1 MGVYNPSEIEPKW
14 QKYWQEHKCFKAV
27 DGSPKPKYYILDMF
41 PYPSGAGL
49 HVGHPEGYTASDIIA
64 RYKRMK
70 GFNVLH
76 PIGWDAFGLPAEQYA
91 IKTGTHPRE
100 TTKKNVENFTR
111 QIKSLGF
118 SYDWDREINTTD
130 PNYYKWTQWIFLQL
144 YKRGLA
150 YVSEAPVNWCPALGT
165 VLANEEVIDGKSEVG
180 GYEVIRKPMRQWMLK
195 ITAYAE
201 RLLEDLE
208 ELDWPERIKAMQR
221 NWIGKSLGAEVVFK
235 VESPIIANIKVFTT
249 RPDTLFGATFLVL
262 SPEHPLVRSIVTPE
276 CQAAVDAYCE
286 QAAKKSDLER
296 TDLAKTKT
304 GCFTGAYAINPINGA
319 QTPIWIADYVLASYG
334 TGAIMSVPAHDTR
347 DYEFAKT
354 FDLPIV
360 QVIEGGN
367 IKCEAY
373 TGDGVHINSG
383 FLDGTNVKDG
393 KKKMIDWLEST
404 GTGRGA
410 VNYKLRDW
418 LFSRQRYWGEPF
430 PIVWDK
436 DGNHHPLPEEQLPL
450 TLPDVKSYEPSGTGE
465 SPLAN
470 IESWLHVGDM
480 TRETNT
486 MPQWAGSCWYY
497 LRYIDPNND
506 EAPFSEANEKYWMP
520 VDFYIGGA
528 EHAVLHLLYARF
540 WHKVLYDI
548 GLVHTKEPFKKLF
561 NQGMI
566 LGLSY
571 KDARGALVPNDQ
583 VDARDGKFFNKE
595 TGEELTQIP
604 AKMSKSLKNVINP
617 DDVIRDFGADSLRLY
632 EMFMGPLDQVKPWD
646 TQGVQGVN
654 RFLAKC
660 WRLIVAQN
668 ENALQDNVRDIPC
681 DAETETLMHQTI
693 RKLGEDI
700 ESLNFNTGISQMM
713 VYVNRLSR
721 LKDVPKAAAEAL
733 VLVLAPYAPHI
744 AEELWSILGHADCV
758 AHASWPEYDAAKCE
772 VARIKIAVQVVGKTR
787 GTVEVDRDATDDEIV
802 NAAKAIP
809 AVAKQ
814 LEGKTIVKTIIVP
827 KRILNFIA
835 K

>member
-14 QKYWQEHKCFKAV
+14 QQYWQEHKCFRAV

-91 IKTGTHPRE
+91 IKTGTHPSE

-201 RLLEDLE
+201 RLLQDLE

-235 VESPIIANIKVFTT
+235 VESPIAANIKVFTT

-262 SPEHPLVRSIVTPE
+262 SPEHPLVRSIVTPP
-276 CQAAVDAYCE
+276 CRDAVDAYCN

-304 GCFTGAYAINPINGA
+304 GCFTGAYAINPVNGA
-319 QTPIWIADYVLASYG
+319 KTPIWIADYVLASYG

-354 FDLPIV
+354 FDLPII
-360 QVIEGGN
+360 QVIEGGD
-367 IKCEAY
+367 IEREAY

-383 FLDGTNVKDG
+383 FIDGTNVKDG
-393 KKKMIDWLEST
+393 KQKMIEWLEST

-450 TLPDVKSYEPSGTGE
+450 TLPEVKSYEPSGTGE

-470 IESWLHVGDM
+470 IDSWLHVGDM

-506 EAPFSEANEKYWMP
+506 TAPFSEENEKYWMP

-583 VDARDGKFFNKE
+583 VIAKDGKYFSKE
-595 TGEELTQIP
+595 TGEELSQIP
-604 AKMSKSLKNVINP
+604 AKMSKSLKNVVNP
-617 DDVIRDFGADSLRLY
+617 DDIIRDFGADSLRLY

-668 ENALQDNVRDIPC
+668 ENVLQDNIRDIAC

-713 VYVNRLSR
+713 VYVNHLSR
-721 LKDVPKAAAEAL
+721 LKEVPKAAAEAL

-744 AEELWSILGHADCV
+744 AEELWSILGHSDCI
-758 AHASWPEYDAAKCE
+758 ANAQWPEFDAQKCE
-772 VARIKIAVQVVGKTR
+772 VARIKMAVQVVGKTR
-787 GTVEVDRDATDDEIV
+787 GTIEIDRNASDDDIV
-802 NAAKAIP
+802 KAAQAIP

-814 LEGKTIVKTIIVP
+814 LDGKTIVKTIIVP
-827 KRILNFIA
+827 GRILNFIA